1 MANPK
6 SPSTPRVARPRPR
19 SDMPRQ
25 GASAPRGGA
34 AAVAAPS
41 MSWADENLGETY
53 AHVRR
58 DLRRIILLAIL
69 LLAGIYGSQYL

>member
-6 SPSTPRVARPRPR
+6 PPSSPRVARPRPR

-25 GASAPRGGA
+25 GTSAPRGGA
-34 AAVAAPS
+34 PSVAAPT
-41 MSWADENLGETY
+41 MSRADENLSETY

-58 DLRRIILLAIL
+58 DLRRIIFLAIL
-69 LLAGIYGSQYL
+69 LLAGIYGSQYI